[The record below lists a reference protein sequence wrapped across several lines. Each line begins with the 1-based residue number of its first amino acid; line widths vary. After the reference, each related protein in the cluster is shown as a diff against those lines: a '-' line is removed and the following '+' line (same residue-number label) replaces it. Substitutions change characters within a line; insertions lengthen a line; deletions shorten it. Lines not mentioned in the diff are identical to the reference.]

1 VRIFGALSLVIL
13 FVAAAMMY
21 LQQKDATTSLR
32 AVAAAAG
39 DLRERGIEGRSFD
52 HDLASRMESSLR
64 ALLDSPEDLPG
75 CTDELRS
82 VAATAASWAEA
93 APAPSAE
100 LRIAVALRSAA
111 GELRAYSLR
120 PADRHLQVAGRHLDT
135 AAAALAGEPV
145 HNNPTDA
152 LRDQLDNLQRSH
164 QEQQLEVD
172 EALEDF

>member
-13 FVAAAMMY
+13 LVAAAMMY
-21 LQQKDATTSLR
+21 LQQKDATTSLQ
-32 AVAAAAG
+32 AVAAAAD
-39 DLRERGIEGRSFD
+39 DLRERGIEGDPFD
-52 HDLASRMESSLR
+52 HDLASEMVSSLR
-64 ALLDSPEDLPG
+64 ALLDSPQDLTG
-75 CTDELRS
+75 RTEELRT
-82 VAATAASWAEA
+82 VAAAAASWAEA
-93 APAPSAE
+93 APAPSLE
-100 LRIAVALRSAA
+100 LRVAVALRSAA

-120 PADRHLQVAGRHLDT
+120 PADRHLKAAELQLDS